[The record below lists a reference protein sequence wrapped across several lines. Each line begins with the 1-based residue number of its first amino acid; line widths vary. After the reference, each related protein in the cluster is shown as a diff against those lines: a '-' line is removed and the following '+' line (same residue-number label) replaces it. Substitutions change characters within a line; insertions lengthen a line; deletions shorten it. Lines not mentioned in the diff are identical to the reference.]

1 MSILSRYV
9 LREFIRCFFLC
20 LLAFITIYL
29 IVDFFERMDK
39 FIRYQASIGAV
50 AQYFLCKLPLII
62 YQVGPIAMVIGA
74 LLAIGLL
81 ARNSEIVAM
90 MAGGVSLYQVV
101 APIIVAAVVC
111 SAGTWI
117 LSEYIM
123 PYTNRK
129 LVYINQVKIKKETV
143 KRMLVKNNIMYRSG
157 NAIYSIRLFDPRS
170 QVISGVTFLYFTPD
184 FQLVQ
189 RIDAM
194 DGAWDGRGWVF
205 RGVTERRFGPGGEV
219 EVSGAEEKA
228 ISIPEGP
235 ASFLEVER
243 ETEEMSYAELRQY
256 IQKIRDEGYDPTP
269 YLVDL
274 HAKIAFPVL
283 NFLTVFIGIG
293 FALRTARGGG
303 IAAGIA
309 LSIVAG
315 FAYWII
321 YGMGLS
327 LGHSGALPP
336 LVAAWSPNLLFG
348 AGGLY
353 LLLSV
358 RQ

>member
-1 MSILSRYV
+1 MSILSRYI
-9 LREFIRCFFLC
+9 LKEFIRCFVLC
-20 LLAFITIYL
+20 LIAFITIYL
-29 IVDFFERMDK
+29 IVDFFERMEK
-39 FIRYQASIGAV
+39 FIRYEAAAGAV
-50 AQYFLCKLPLII
+50 AQYFLCKLPMII
-62 YQVGPIAMVIGA
+62 YQVGPVAMVIGA

-81 ARNSEIVAM
+81 ARNNEIVAM

-101 APIIVAAVVC
+101 APIILAAVAC
-111 SAGTWI
+111 SAGTWV

-123 PYTNRK
+123 PYTNWK
-129 LVYINQVKIKKETV
+129 LEYINQVKLKKKTV

-170 QVISGVTFLYFTPD
+170 QVMKGVTFFYFSPD
-184 FQLVQ
+184 FHLI
-189 RIDAM
+189 RRMDAVE
-194 DGAWDGRGWVF
+194 GAWDGRGWVF

-219 EVSGAEEKA
+219 EVSGADEQT

-243 ETEEMSYAELRQY
+243 ETEEMSYADLRQY
-256 IQKIRDEGYDPTP
+256 TQKIRDEGYDPTP

-283 NFLTVFIGIG
+283 NFFTVFIGIG
-293 FALRTARGGG
+293 FALRTVRSGG

-309 LSIVAG
+309 LSITAG
-315 FAYWII
+315 FVYWII

-336 LVAAWSPNLLFG
+336 LVAAWSPNVLFG
-348 AGGLY
+348 AGGIY
-353 LLLSV
+353 LLFSNK
-358 RQ
+358 Q